1 MAHDSVPPWIDPMLA
16 KPDGGRLRE
25 GPQWAYE
32 YKLDG
37 YRAAMRIAADG
48 TTVLTSR
55 NGLDL
60 TAEFAE
66 LTGVLRGR
74 AAVLDGEVV
83 VYNEAGQID
92 FGLLQQRRGR
102 FQKHRTARRDGPFT
116 DVPVRLLVFDLLQL
130 DDELL
135 LGRRYEE
142 RRRLLTSLPMPDPFH
157 VAVLPSF
164 SAVELAAERLTPQ
177 RLLER
182 VAAEGHEGLV
192 AKRLDSPYLPGKRP
206 DFWCKHPLVQT
217 REVIVCGWRPG
228 QSGFTGTVG
237 GLLLGAHDPNTGEL
251 VYIGDVGTGFTRQ
264 ERDLLRDRLQPLER
278 RSHPFATTPPREDVV
293 RARWVDPVL
302 VGEVR
307 FRQFT
312 RGEGGR
318 LRHTAWRG
326 LRADHEPGEVTAPE
340 PGRPT
345 PQHALPTTTRRVTA
359 QAGDRTSPQPALPAT
374 TSRTI
379 TTAGGRP
386 AAQPATTTTAGDRPT
401 PQPPT
406 PTTTSRT
413 TNAVRRPAAQPAT
426 TSRVTAKTGD
436 HPVTRPAPPATTS
449 RATTTAGGVPTPPP
463 ATPSQTTTKVTDRV
477 IVKAGGRTLALS
489 NLDKPLYPDGTAKSE
504 VIAYYTRIAPFL
516 LPHLRD
522 RPVTFVRF
530 PDGVHGQKF
539 FQKNTDASAPSWLPT
554 VPLRGG
560 GSRRG
565 ADEIV
570 RYPLIHELAALV
582 WAANLAA
589 IELHVPQWT
598 VTGGTRNLPDRLVFD
613 LDPGPGTTV
622 VDCCRVAQRLHD
634 VLTGDGLTPVAT
646 TSGSKGLQV
655 YAGID
660 APAARSS
667 SAYAKA
673 VAVAFERETPDLV
686 TATMAKAR
694 REGKVFIDWSQN
706 NPAKTTITPYS
717 LRGRDEPTVATPV
730 TWDEVRRCR
739 RPAQLTFTADDV
751 LDRVAE
757 VGDLFAPVEQSRAP
771 LAG

>member
-1 MAHDSVPPWIDPMLA
+1 MRVAHDSVPAWIDPMLA

-37 YRAAMRIAADG
+37 YRVAMRIAADG
-48 TTVLTSR
+48 TTMLTSR

-60 TAEFAE
+60 TVEFAE
-66 LTGVLRGR
+66 LTGVLTTALRGR

-102 FQKHRTARRDGPFT
+102 FQKHRTARRNEPFT
-116 DVPVRLLVFDLLQL
+116 DVPVRFLAFDLLQL
-130 DDELL
+130 DEQLL
-135 LGRRYEE
+135 LEQPYEQR
-142 RRRLLTSLPMPDPFH
+142 RRRLTELAMPDPFR
-157 VAVLPSF
+157 VAVVQSF
-164 SAVELAAERLTPQ
+164 TGAELAAERLTPQ

-192 AKRLDSPYLPGKRP
+192 AKRLDSPYIPGKRP

-237 GLLLGAHDPNTGEL
+237 GLLLGAHDPDTGEL
-251 VYIGDVGTGFTRQ
+251 IYIGDVGTGFTRQ
-264 ERDLLRDRLQPLER
+264 DRDQLRDRLQPLER
-278 RSHPFATTPPREDVV
+278 SSHPFTATPPREDVV

-312 RGEGGR
+312 RGEDGR

-326 LRADHEPGEVTAPE
+326 LREDREPSEVTAPR
-340 PGRPT
+340 PGRP
-345 PQHALPTTTRRVTA
+345 
-359 QAGDRTSPQPALPAT
+359 SP
-374 TSRTI
+374 S
-379 TTAGGRP
+379 P
-386 AAQPATTTTAGDRPT
+386 AAQLPEI
-401 PQPPT
+401 
-406 PTTTSRT
+406 S
-413 TNAVRRPAAQPAT
+413 
-426 TSRVTAKTGD
+426 SRVTVNAG
-436 HPVTRPAPPATTS
+436 S
-449 RATTTAGGVPTPPP
+449 RRLT
-463 ATPSQTTTKVTDRV
+463 
-477 IVKAGGRTLALS
+477 LS
-489 NLDKPLYPDGTAKSE
+489 NLDKALYPDGTTKGE
-504 VIAYYTRIAPFL
+504 VIAYYSQIAPIL

-530 PDGVHGQKF
+530 PNGVHGQKF
-539 FQKNTDASAPSWLPT
+539 FQKNTDASAPDWLLT

-565 ADEIV
+565 ADADEVV
-570 RYPLIHELAALV
+570 RYPLLHELAALV

-589 IELHVPQWT
+589 LELHVPQWT
-598 VTGGTRNLPDRLVFD
+598 VSNGTRDLPNRLVFD
-613 LDPGPGTTV
+613 LDPGPGTTI
-622 VDCCRVAQRLHD
+622 VDCCRVAERLHE
-634 VLTGDGLTPVAT
+634 VLVAHELVPVAT
-646 TSGSKGLQV
+646 TSGSKGMQV
-655 YAGID
+655 YTGIET
-660 APAARSS
+660 SS
-667 SAYAKA
+667 AQGPSAYAKTI
-673 VAVAFERETPDLV
+673 AVAFERETPQLV

-706 NPAKTTITPYS
+706 NAAKTTISPYS

-730 TWDEVRRCR
+730 TWDEVRSCHK
-739 RPAQLTFTADDV
+739 PEQLTFTADDV
-751 LDRVAE
+751 LDRISDI
-757 VGDLFAPVEQSRAP
+757 GDLFAPIGLNRAP
-771 LAG
+771 LPE